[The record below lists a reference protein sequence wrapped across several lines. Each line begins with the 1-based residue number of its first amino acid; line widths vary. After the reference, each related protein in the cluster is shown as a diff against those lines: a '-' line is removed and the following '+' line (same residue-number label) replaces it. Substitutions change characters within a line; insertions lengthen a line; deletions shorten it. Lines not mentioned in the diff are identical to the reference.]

1 MYLNELAQELANY
14 TNSSFSDVISRAK
27 TLRKHGIID
36 KGGHGPSARH
46 VSLEDCVNLLL
57 AVLINEKASDIHTR
71 TLDVCQQPLNPM
83 RQEISMDPFLGL
95 RVFKGRDPGSIKLFE
110 ALIALMQDIS
120 SGRQELPL
128 VRRMTVYLKQL
139 QKDSR
144 SVHKRITIDYFI
156 DREEFS
162 RTASF
167 NQYQTLSE
175 ITDDSELLDYVDPS
189 GPVVANKYLQSN
201 FGDTMQDFLKNETA
215 MNLFRPDTG
224 ARGHELMQRY
234 NKYFE
239 HLGKDN
245 KKASLQEIE
254 SIPAIERRYVIGGQ
268 AFFILAGLVEAGR
281 GMSEHNISYSMDDS
295 TPSIMEDKPSIDQ
308 DFEDRVNELRK
319 QRQSIR
325 RDYMIENEEQVEHPF
340 KVGRKYRREEIA
352 GAIGSDQTIVGI
364 FWGNK
369 YPDRVVCTAGG
380 AKAEK
385 FGFQDRELDD
395 GSWYYYGQGTKG
407 DQSWNTSNQMVRDRK
422 VWLFKTHR
430 ASVEE
435 RARGRNKNWYEFK
448 GDFYCDN
455 WENETPTSGPR
466 EGDQMIRFHLARE

>member
-1 MYLNELAQELANY
+1 
-14 TNSSFSDVISRAK
+14 
-27 TLRKHGIID
+27 
-36 KGGHGPSARH
+36 
-46 VSLEDCVNLLL
+46 
-57 AVLINEKASDIHTR
+57 
-71 TLDVCQQPLNPM
+71 
-83 RQEISMDPFLGL
+83 MDPFLGL
-95 RVFKGRDPGSIKLFE
+95 RVFKGREPGSIKLFE

-139 QKDSR
+139 QKDSQR
-144 SVHKRITIDYFI
+144 VHKRITIDYFI

-245 KKASLQEIE
+245 KEASLQEIE

-281 GMSEHNISYSMDDS
+281 GMSEHKISYSMDDS

-325 RDYMIENEEQVEHPF
+325 RDYMMENEEQVEHPF
-340 KVGRKYRREEIA
+340 EVGRKYRREEIA
-352 GAIGSDQTIVGI
+352 GAIGSDQTVVGI
-364 FWGNK
+364 FWGSR

-380 AKAEK
+380 AKAVR
-385 FGFQDRELDD
+385 FGFEDRELDD

-407 DQSWNTSNQMVRDRK
+407 NQSWNTANQMVRDRK
-422 VWLFKTHR
+422 VWFFKTHR